1 MREMKNSGIEWI
13 GITPLDWRFERGK
26 YMFTQRNMRG
36 NSIELQL
43 LSPTQKYGVIPQSL
57 YESLTGMNAVKLN
70 EHTDLSLLKTIHK
83 GDFCI
88 SLRSFQGGFEYSDYE
103 GVVSPAYQVFYPIAP
118 LYSGYYKYLFKDMC
132 FIEKMN
138 SYTMTLRDGKN
149 IAFADFGS
157 TYIPFPPLAEQK
169 SIATY
174 LDTKCAEIDAL
185 TADIQTQIDTLE
197 QYKRSVVTEAVT
209 RGLNPD
215 AEMKDSGVQWIG
227 NVPSTWIIDN
237 PKYHFTQRKDRAKK
251 GMTQLTA
258 SQKYGVITQTEYMEL
273 TGASIVTVQKDF
285 DILKLVKAGDF
296 VIHMRSFQGGL
307 EYSEKTGSIS
317 SAYVMLIPNET
328 IKEPRY
334 YKWFFKSPIY
344 IDALSST
351 SNLIRDG
358 QAMRW
363 ANFIQLPIPI
373 PPAEEQTQIAD
384 YLDAKVSE
392 IDSIIDQKKEQL
404 ETIESYKKSLIYEY
418 VTGKKEVPVAES
430 DVISVI
436 LDPHIAMLGMAI
448 DKLGKDIKGKTQ
460 LQKILYLLDEHL
472 GFNHSTQYYRYA
484 HGPYDLQLNSYI
496 DTLTNNHWYEH
507 QRHGAD
513 ILVKGTNHNNFIAE
527 HGNVFAERNAEVDKL
542 INFLKPMKTRQVER
556 IATLFAAWN
565 DFIIDGNVHPTDDQ
579 IINEVMTNWT
589 DNKANMQYTT
599 WRSTLAKMKK
609 HGIIPKGKGLHTLP
623 MSQKENDNE

>member
-1 MREMKNSGIEWI
+1 MREMKNSGIPTFGHVPESWEMCKLKSLL
-13 GITPLDWRFERGK
+13 TPKSEK
-26 YMFTQRNMRG
+26 
-36 NSIELQL
+36 NSGDREL
-43 LSPTQKYGVIPQSL
+43 LSVYLDKGVIS
-57 YESLTGMNAVKLN
+57 YSDSTGMQVHKPSV
-70 EHTDLSLLKTIHK
+70 DLSNYQNVSP
-83 GDFCI
+83 GDFVLNNQQAWRG
-88 SLRSFQGGFEYSDYE
+88 SVGVSKYS
-103 GVVSPAYQVFYPIAP
+103 GIISPAYFV
-118 LYSGYYKYLFKDMC
+118 YS
-132 FIEKMN
+132 MN
-138 SYTMTLRDGKN
+138 SKCHPPYMNYILRDTSMVQQYETSSRGVGTIQRN
-149 IAFADFGS
+149 IFAPWLLQCQIVLPS
-157 TYIPFPPLAEQK
+157 LTEQK
-169 SIATY
+169 SIAAY

-197 QYKRSVVTEAVT
+197 QYKRSVITEAVT
-209 RGLNPD
+209 KGLNPD

-251 GMTQLTA
+251 GMIQLTA

-273 TGASIVTVQKDF
+273 TGASVVTVQKDF

-317 SAYVMLIPNET
+317 SADVMLIPNET

-351 SNLIRDG
+351 SNLVRDG

-373 PPAEEQTQIAD
+373 PPEEKQTQIAD
-384 YLDAKVSE
+384 YLDTKVSE
-392 IDSIIDQKKEQL
+392 IDSIIDQKEEQL
-404 ETIESYKKSLIYEY
+404 ETLESYRKSLIYEY
-418 VTGKKEVPVAES
+418 VTGKKEVPAVES
-430 DVISVI
+430 DVIAVVF
-436 LDPHIAMLGMAI
+436 DPHIAMLGLAI

-484 HGPYDLQLNSYI
+484 HGPYDLQLDNYI
-496 DTLTNNHWYEH
+496 DTLTNNHWYKH
-507 QRHGAD
+507 QPNRK
-513 ILVKGTNHNNFIAE
+513 IKFIKGTNHSNFVTE
-527 HGNVFAERNAEVDKL
+527 HGNAFAGKNAEVDKL
-542 INFLKPMKTRQVER
+542 INFLKPMKTSQVER

-565 DFIIDGNVHPTDDQ
+565 DFIIDGVDNPTDDQ
-579 IINEVMTNWT
+579 IINDVMTNWT
-589 DNKANMQYTT
+589 PNKGHTQYTT
-599 WRSTLAKMKK
+599 WQSTLAKMKQN
-609 HGIIPKGKGLHTLP
+609 GIIPKGKGLHTLP
-623 MSQKENDNE
+623 IPQKETTDE